1 MLTCEQVIADMARA
15 GFQSITMI
23 QRSRTFLLPTS
34 TFSAL
39 VDPLYNYE
47 TPLPLSDRM
56 LLGYPLPVQRLMAKA
71 GIKMCADASSEYFD
85 RMEAQGWDVERDGD
99 LWVGSEVAVLN

>member
-1 MLTCEQVIADMARA
+1 MARA
-15 GFQSITMI
+15 GFSSITMI

-34 TFSAL
+34 TFGAL
-39 VDPLYNYE
+39 VDPVYNSE

-71 GIKMCADASSEYFD
+71 GIKMCADANAEYFD
-85 RMEAQGWDVERDGD
+85 RVEAMGWDVERDGD
-99 LWVGSEVAVLN
+99 LWVSQKHKSIVHCA